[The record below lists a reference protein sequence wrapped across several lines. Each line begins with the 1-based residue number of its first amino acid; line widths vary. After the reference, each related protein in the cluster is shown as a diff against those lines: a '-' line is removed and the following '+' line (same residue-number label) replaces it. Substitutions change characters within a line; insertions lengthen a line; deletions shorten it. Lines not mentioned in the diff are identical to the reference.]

1 MLLYRYNCPR
11 LIYKNSFWFQF
22 QGHIVSMV
30 VQISIPL
37 LEIIKNLFLY
47 KKHINHI
54 TKSNAC
60 VNIKHLKLLSAYFK
74 RPSVYMRDMPES
86 QQCPWNFNLII
97 IWRTMSFSWFQK
109 RFFINSV
116 ASNFCRKHK
125 NENSY
130 SGQKHGYLLSNSYL
144 ISCNVFRVPL

>member
-22 QGHIVSMV
+22 QGHIVSTV

-37 LEIIKNLFLY
+37 LEIIKNLFLC

-60 VNIKHLKLLSAYFK
+60 VNIKHLK
-74 RPSVYMRDMPES
+74 RDMSDS
-86 QQCPWNFNLII
+86 QWCPWNINLLIMGRTTWFPWFEKCFILII
-97 IWRTMSFSWFQK
+97 SSLFLKQRTQK
-109 RFFINSV
+109 WKQLSRV
-116 ASNFCRKHK
+116 KVWMT
-125 NENSY
+125 NSY
-130 SGQKHGYLLSNSYL
+130 FIRQSFKGTIVNRTCHSINRGS
-144 ISCNVFRVPL
+144 